1 MIDKIDKRVYLGR
14 DTYEKLMNMSSELCE
29 KETNDREKLGKAID
43 YILDKLEKMEQEL
56 IVLDPKTKE
65 RISVLV
71 KNGVYD
77 DEPRVVSDAV
87 ENLYNIKREEI
98 MEKIQSL

>member
-14 DTYEKLMNMSSELCE
+14 DTYEKLMKMSTELCE

-87 ENLYNIKREEI
+87 ENLYNNKREEI

>member
-14 DTYEKLMNMSSELCE
+14 NTYEQLMKISCDLCE

-43 YILDKLEKMEQEL
+43 YILDELEKMQKEL

-87 ENLYNIKREEI
+87 ENLYNIKREVI